1 MILYLKSNAN
11 IFLADTIKKD
21 LDIKF
26 NQIKIQ
32 VYNKL
37 QVII

>member
-37 QVII
+37 

>member
-1 MILYLKSNAN
+1 MILYLKLNAN
-11 IFLADTIKKD
+11 IFLADTIRRN

-26 NQIKIQ
+26 DQVKIQ